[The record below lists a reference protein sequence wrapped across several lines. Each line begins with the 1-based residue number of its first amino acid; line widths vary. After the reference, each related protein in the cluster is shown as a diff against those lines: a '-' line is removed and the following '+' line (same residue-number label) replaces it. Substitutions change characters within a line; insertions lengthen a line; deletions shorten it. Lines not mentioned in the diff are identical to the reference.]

1 MNIFKWPSADEEKG
15 LWQICMHHWTVHAKV
30 EFQKCPW
37 DVSLAGVHSTTLDP
51 ELRNERFTLISFMG
65 FPAMLGALQ
74 PFQIC
79 IFKRKYSKWTFS
91 NGPQLMRKG
100 LWQICMHHWTVHAK
114 VEFQKCPWDVS
125 LAGVHS
131 TTLNPE
137 LRNEF
142 KSFSNLGGLFH
153 NFWSWT
159 DGDKGLWQICMHHWT
174 VHAKVEFPRF
184 YQMSDLVGLIP
195 QLLIL

>member
-1 MNIFKWPSADEEKG
+1 MSDLESSIPQLWILNSEMNLNLFPIWEVCSINFWSWTDGDKG

-37 DVSLAGVHSTTLDP
+37 DVRPWELHSTTLD
-51 ELRNERFTLISFMG
+51 
-65 FPAMLGALQ
+65 
-74 PFQIC
+74 
-79 IFKRKYSKWTFS
+79 
-91 NGPQLMRKG
+91 
-100 LWQICMHHWTVHAK
+100 
-114 VEFQKCPWDVS
+114 
-125 LAGVHS
+125 
-131 TTLNPE
+131 PE

-142 KSFSNLGGLFH
+142 KSFSNLGPFQICLFH

-184 YQMSDLVGLIP
+184 LPDVRPGEGSFHNFWSCKLTFTDLHWY
-195 QLLIL
+195 LL